1 MQMSS
6 DAAAFPRETDA
17 SPSPGAFVRGTNV
30 ALKEGLCQCLRL
42 VSRGV
47 AGFVSGRLALGLGA
61 PSTLLLVLLH
71 GMSFTAA
78 EIISLINSIINI
90 IIFIV
95 AIAIIT
101 VVDVSLSVN

>member
-61 PSTLLLVLLH
+61 RSSPAARPLSRNVLH
-71 GMSFTAA
+71 CGR
-78 EIISLINSIINI
+78 NH
-90 IIFIV
+90 
-95 AIAIIT
+95 
-101 VVDVSLSVN
+101 